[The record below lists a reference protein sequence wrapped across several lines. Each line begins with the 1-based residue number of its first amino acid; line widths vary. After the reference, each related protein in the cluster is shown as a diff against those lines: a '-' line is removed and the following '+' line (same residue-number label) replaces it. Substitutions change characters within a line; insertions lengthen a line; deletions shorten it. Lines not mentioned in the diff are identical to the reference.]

1 VLLVASTARAQF
13 VVPDAPPVSA
23 VVSGRVITPGT
34 EREIG
39 IPGTVVTVHRVG
51 PDSSGALD
59 SARTDAT
66 GRYTI
71 RYRRFGSDEA
81 VYFAAAVHHGIAY
94 FSSPLRGPQVS
105 AHDAEI
111 VVFDTTS
118 GPVRL
123 TVQGH
128 HIVVGAPKPDGGRDI
143 VEVYELSNDSTV
155 TLVGK
160 DSLAAIWSA
169 PIPHEATAF
178 VAGQGDVAAVTL
190 ARRGDRVTLA
200 AAFGPGVKQ
209 LSYSYTLP
217 PGAFPLTLELER
229 ATSVLEVLLEEP
241 EAQVRAASLR
251 AMPNASTEG
260 RNFKRFVGQSAPAG
274 ERMRIDVPTTTAS
287 TRTRV
292 LIGLA
297 VVIALAMVATLA
309 RALTRR
315 GDSSVVATS
324 RPPGVEALAAQ
335 IAALDA
341 RHEAG
346 DPSFDEARYAA
357 DRARLK
363 AQLAQTLAEK
373 DGRS

>member
-1 VLLVASTARAQF
+1 
-13 VVPDAPPVSA
+13 VPDAPPVSA
-23 VVSGRVITPGT
+23 VVTGRVITPGP

-39 IPGTVVTVHRVG
+39 IPGAMVTVHRVG
-51 PDSSGALD
+51 PDTSGALD

-71 RYRRFGSDEA
+71 RYQRFGSDEA
-81 VYFAAAVHHGIAY
+81 VYFAAALHHGIAY
-94 FSSPLRGPQVS
+94 FSSPLRGARVS

-118 GPVRL
+118 GPVTL

-160 DSLAAIWSA
+160 DSLAAVWSA
-169 PIPHEATAF
+169 PIPQEATAF

-190 ARRGDRVTLA
+190 ERRGDRVTLA

-217 PGAFPLTLELER
+217 PGVFPLTVVLER
-229 ATSVLEVLLEEP
+229 ATSVLEVLVEEP
-241 EAQVRAASLR
+241 EAQVRAPSLR
-251 AMPNASTEG
+251 AMPNATTEG
-260 RNFKRFVGQSAPAG
+260 RTFKRFVGQSVPPG
-274 ERMRIDVPTTTAS
+274 ERVRIDVPATTAG

-292 LIGLA
+292 LIGLGI
-297 VVIALAMVATLA
+297 VIALAMAATLA

-315 GDSSVVATS
+315 RFAPVATTAPVQS
-324 RPPGVEALAAQ
+324 AESLAAA

-346 DPSFDEARYAA
+346 DPSFDEARYVKH
-357 DRARLK
+357 RAVLK
-363 AQLAQTLAEK
+363 SQLAKTLA
-373 DGRS
+373 DQNGPS

>member
-1 VLLVASTARAQF
+1 M
-13 VVPDAPPVSA
+13 PDAPPVSA
-23 VVSGRVITPGT
+23 VVSGRVITPGP

-39 IPGTVVTVHRVG
+39 IPGTFVTVHRVG

-59 SARTDAT
+59 SVRTDAT

-94 FSSPLRGPQVS
+94 FSSPLRGPRVS

-118 GPVRL
+118 RPVTL

-128 HIVVGAPKPDGGRDI
+128 HVVVGSPKPDGGRDI
-143 VEVYELSNDSTV
+143 VEVYELSNDTTV

-160 DSLAAIWSA
+160 DSLAPIWSA
-169 PIPHEATAF
+169 PIPSEATDF
-178 VAGQGDVAAVTL
+178 RPGQGDVADVTL
-190 ARRGDRVTLA
+190 QRRGDRVTLS

-217 PGAFPLTLELER
+217 PSAFPLTLALER

-251 AMPNASTEG
+251 AMPSAATDG
-260 RNFKRFVGQSAPAG
+260 RTFKRFVGQSAPAG
-274 ERMRIDVPTTTAS
+274 ERVRIDVPVTTAG

-297 VVIALAMVATLA
+297 IVIALAMAAALA

-315 GDSSVVATS
+315 SSARIVVTLG
-324 RPPGVEALAAQ
+324 PPSAESLAAR

-341 RHEAG
+341 RREAG
-346 DPSFDEARYAA
+346 DASLDEARYATE
-357 DRARLK
+357 RATLK
-363 AQLAQTLAEK
+363 AQLARTLA
-373 DGRS
+373 DSAGPS

>member
-1 VLLVASTARAQF
+1 M
-13 VVPDAPPVSA
+13 PDAPPVSA
-23 VVSGRVITPGT
+23 VVSGRVITPGP

-39 IPGTVVTVHRVG
+39 IPGAVVTVHRVG

-59 SARTDAT
+59 SVRTDAG

-94 FSSPLRGPQVS
+94 FSSPLRGARVS
-105 AHDAEI
+105 AQDAEI

-118 GPVRL
+118 KPVTL

-128 HIVVGAPKPDGGRDI
+128 HVVVGAPKPDGVRDI
-143 VEVYELSNDSTV
+143 VEVYELSNDTTV

-169 PIPHEATAF
+169 PIPREATGF
-178 VAGQGDVAAVTL
+178 RAGQGEVADVTL
-190 ARRGDRVTLA
+190 QRRGDRVTLA

-217 PGAFPLTLELER
+217 PDAFPLTLALER

-251 AMPNASTEG
+251 AMPNATTEG
-260 RNFKRFVGQSAPAG
+260 RTFKRFVGQSAPAG
-274 ERMRIDVPTTTAS
+274 EQIRIDVPVTTAS

-292 LIGLA
+292 LVGVA
-297 VVIALAMVATLA
+297 VVIVLAMAAALA
-309 RALTRR
+309 RALRRR
-315 GDSSVVATS
+315 GSSPVIATT
-324 RPPGVEALAAQ
+324 RPASAESLAAQ

-341 RHEAG
+341 RRDAG
-346 DPSFDEARYAA
+346 DPSFDEERYARHRALLKAKLARTLA
-357 DRARLK
+357 DR
-363 AQLAQTLAEK
+363 

>member
-1 VLLVASTARAQF
+1 
-13 VVPDAPPVSA
+13 
-23 VVSGRVITPGT
+23 
-34 EREIG
+34 
-39 IPGTVVTVHRVG
+39 VHRVG

-59 SARTDAT
+59 SVRTDAA

-94 FSSPLRGPQVS
+94 FSSPLRGPRVS

-143 VEVYELSNDSTV
+143 VEVYEISNDSTV
-155 TLVGK
+155 TLVGR

-169 PIPHEATAF
+169 PIPREATGF

-190 ARRGDRVTLA
+190 QRRGDRVTLA

-217 PGAFPLTLELER
+217 PSAFPLTFELER

-274 ERMRIDVPTTTAS
+274 ERIRIDVPVTTAS

-297 VVIALAMVATLA
+297 IVIALAMAATLA

-315 GDSSVVATS
+315 PRLAVAIASSQSVQS
-324 RPPGVEALAAQ
+324 LAAE

-341 RHEAG
+341 RHDSG
-346 DPSFDEARYAA
+346 DPSIDEERYAMQ
-357 DRARLK
+357 RAVLK
-363 AQLAQTLAEK
+363 AQLAKTLADK
-373 DGRS
+373 DSGS